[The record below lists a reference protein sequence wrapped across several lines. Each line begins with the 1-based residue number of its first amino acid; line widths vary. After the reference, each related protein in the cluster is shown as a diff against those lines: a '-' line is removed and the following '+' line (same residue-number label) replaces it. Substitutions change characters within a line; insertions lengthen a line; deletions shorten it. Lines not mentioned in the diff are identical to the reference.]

1 MNNYTSGEHCQGNL
15 CYVYGLSRHSLHEV
29 KALYMAFRGTKG
41 PLWCYG
47 VIVSFLNV
55 FYFLFLQCERNIRDK
70 LVNIVKLKRE

>member
-15 CYVYGLSRHSLHEV
+15 CYVYGLSRDSLHEV

-47 VIVSFLNV
+47 VMVSFLNV
-55 FYFLFLQCERNIRDK
+55 FFCFFYS
-70 LVNIVKLKRE
+70 VKETLETSW

>member
-29 KALYMAFRGTKG
+29 KALYMAFGGTKG

-47 VIVSFLNV
+47 VMVLW
-55 FYFLFLQCERNIRDK
+55 
-70 LVNIVKLKRE
+70 